1 MTNHLVY
8 SRWEIKPPCR
18 GVCATGAAGAGAG
31 VLDEE
36 RFLRSWLRLDI
47 IRRGMKR
54 NILTSTTV
62 AVVGFLA
69 VHVIAQQPGRSL
81 VPLTEEN
88 LKNPNPNDWLMY
100 DRTYDSQR
108 FSPLRQINESNVGQ
122 LKLAW
127 SVKQDAGSQEGI
139 PLVHDGVMYMQAPGA
154 VIEALDATT
163 GQLIWKHER
172 KMADN
177 LKGNARAKTIAIGF
191 DMVFWTS
198 PDSYLEALDAR
209 TGEMR
214 WEAKTETRGATEGA
228 VIAGDKVI
236 SGGACGGKHENC
248 FIDAHDARTGKLLWK
263 FMTAAET
270 GQPGGDSWGG
280 LPDDKRVAGPWG
292 LSGTYDP
299 TTNSVIWGVANPTP
313 NTRIERH
320 GDFNAIPTH
329 APADLF
335 SNSTLS
341 INADTGKLNWYY
353 QHLPGDDWDE
363 DWTNDRILVSTTLNP
378 TPATAKWFN
387 KKLKAGERRDIV
399 LATGESGGV
408 FALDRHTG
416 EFLWAN
422 PWPYDV
428 PNFFLKNIDE
438 NGITYL
444 SESTMLSHPNM
455 TNRVC
460 FFNTRSYWSQGYSP
474 ITNSLYV
481 PFVDA
486 CNEEKISEDGKRST
500 HNGVVRDPSKLDELS
515 GVSKINAA
523 TGKIDHIFKG
533 PAPINGAILLTAG
546 NLVIFG
552 DVGQHLHALDQESG
566 KVLWDEMLPGPI
578 ANSTITYAV
587 NGRQYLAVLTGDGQ
601 LTAGVAAYNKA
612 ITSTRRVNT
621 IQVFAL
627 PEEVAKQT
635 PLLPAAASKDR
646 AAPKAA
652 PKGNTK

>member
-1 MTNHLVY
+1 
-8 SRWEIKPPCR
+8 
-18 GVCATGAAGAGAG
+18 
-31 VLDEE
+31 
-36 RFLRSWLRLDI
+36 
-47 IRRGMKR
+47 MKR
-54 NILTSTTV
+54 HV
-62 AVVGFLA
+62 AYFASAAAALVVSLA
-69 VHVIAQQPGRSL
+69 VHGIAQQPGRNL
-81 VPLTEEN
+81 VPLTEDN
-88 LKNPNPNDWLMY
+88 LKNPSPNDWLMY

-127 SVKQDAGSQEGI
+127 SVTEDAGAQEGI
-139 PLVHDGVMYMQAPGA
+139 PLVHDGVMYTQAPGA
-154 VIEALDATT
+154 VIEAIDAAT
-163 GQLIWKHER
+163 GQIIWKHER

-177 LKGNARAKTIAIGF
+177 LKGNSRAKTIAIGF
-191 DMVFWTS
+191 DMVYWTS

-214 WEAKTETRGATEGA
+214 WEAKTETRGATQGA

-248 FIDAHDARTGKLLWK
+248 FIDAHDAKTGKLLWK

-299 TTNSVIWGVANPTP
+299 STNSVIWGIANPTP

-320 GDFNAIPTH
+320 EGNFNAIPTH

-335 SNSTLS
+335 SNSTVS

-363 DWTNDRILVSTTLNP
+363 DWTNDRILTTTALNP
-378 TPATAKWFN
+378 TPATAKWYN
-387 KKLKAGERRDIV
+387 HKIKPGERRDIV

-428 PNFFLKNIDE
+428 PNFFLKNVDE

-444 SESTMLSHPNM
+444 NESAMLSKPGM

-460 FFNTRSYWSQGYSP
+460 FFNTRSYWAQGYSP
-474 ITNSLYV
+474 TTNSLYV
-481 PFVDA
+481 PWVDA
-486 CNEEKISEDGKRST
+486 CNEEKLNDDGKRST

-552 DVGQHLHALDQESG
+552 DIGQHLHALDQETG
-566 KVLWDEMLPGPI
+566 KVLWDETLPGPI

-587 NGRQYLAVLTGDGQ
+587 NGRQYLAVLTGDGL
-601 LTAGVAAYNKA
+601 LTSGVANYNKS
-612 ITSTRRVNT
+612 ITSTRRKNT

-627 PEEVAKQT
+627 PEDVAKQT
-635 PLLPAAASKDR
+635 PLLPAATNAKG
-646 AAPKAA
+646 KAA
-652 PKGNTK
+652 PKGNAK

>member
-1 MTNHLVY
+1 
-8 SRWEIKPPCR
+8 
-18 GVCATGAAGAGAG
+18 
-31 VLDEE
+31 
-36 RFLRSWLRLDI
+36 
-47 IRRGMKR
+47 MKR
-54 NILTSTTV
+54 HIIYLASAAAAAFVV
-62 AVVGFLA
+62 ALA
-69 VHVIAQQPGRSL
+69 VHGIAQQPGRNL
-81 VPLTEEN
+81 VPLAEDN
-88 LKNPNPNDWLMY
+88 LKNPSPNDWLMY

-108 FSPLRQINESNVGQ
+108 YSPLRQINESNVSQ

-127 SVKQDAGSQEGI
+127 SVTEDTGAQEGI
-139 PLVHDGVMYMQAPGA
+139 PLVHDGVMYTQAPGA
-154 VIEALDATT
+154 VIEAIDAAT

-177 LKGNARAKTIAIGF
+177 LKGNSRAKTIAIGF
-191 DMVFWTS
+191 DMVYWTS

-214 WEAKTETRGATEGA
+214 WEAKTETRGATQGA

-248 FIDAHDARTGKLLWK
+248 FIDAHDAKTGKLLWK

-299 TTNSVIWGVANPTP
+299 STNSVIWGIANPTP

-320 GDFNAIPTH
+320 EGNFNAIPTH

-335 SNSTLS
+335 SNSTVS

-363 DWTNDRILVSTTLNP
+363 DWTNDRILVTTALNP
-378 TPATAKWFN
+378 TPATAKWYN
-387 KKLKAGERRDIV
+387 HKIKAGERRDIV

-428 PNFFLKNIDE
+428 PNFFLKNVDE

-444 SESTMLSHPNM
+444 NESAMLSKPGM

-460 FFNTRSYWSQGYSP
+460 FFNTRSYWAQGYSP
-474 ITNSLYV
+474 ATNSLYV
-481 PFVDA
+481 PWVDA
-486 CNEEKISEDGKRST
+486 CNEEKLNDDGKRST

-552 DVGQHLHALDQESG
+552 DVGQHLHAIDQETG

-587 NGRQYLAVLTGDGQ
+587 NGRQYLAVLTGDGL
-601 LTAGVAAYNKA
+601 LTSGVANYNKS
-612 ITSTRRVNT
+612 IKSTRRMNT

-627 PEEVAKQT
+627 PEDVAKQT
-635 PLLPAAASKDR
+635 PLLPAAANTKG
-646 AAPKAA
+646 KGA
-652 PKGNTK
+652 PKGNAK

>member
-1 MTNHLVY
+1 
-8 SRWEIKPPCR
+8 
-18 GVCATGAAGAGAG
+18 
-31 VLDEE
+31 
-36 RFLRSWLRLDI
+36 
-47 IRRGMKR
+47 MKR
-54 NILTSTTV
+54 NIIYLASAAAAFVVALT
-62 AVVGFLA
+62 
-69 VHVIAQQPGRSL
+69 VHGVAQQPGRNL
-81 VPLTEEN
+81 VPLTEDN
-88 LKNPNPNDWLMY
+88 LKNPSPNDWLMY

-108 FSPLRQINESNVGQ
+108 FSPLRQINDSNVGQ

-127 SVKQDAGSQEGI
+127 SVTEGAGAQEGI
-139 PLVHDGVMYMQAPGA
+139 PLVHDGVMYLQAPGA
-154 VIEALDATT
+154 VIEAIDAAT

-177 LKGNARAKTIAIGF
+177 IKSGARAKTIAIGF
-191 DMVFWTS
+191 DMVYWTS

-248 FIDAHDARTGKLLWK
+248 FIDAHDAKTGKLLWK

-313 NTRIERH
+313 NTRLERH
-320 GDFNAIPTH
+320 EGNFNAIPTH

-363 DWTNDRILVSTTLNP
+363 DWTNDRILTTTTLNP

-387 KKLKAGERRDIV
+387 KKIKPGERRDIV

-444 SESTMLSHPNM
+444 NESTMLPKPGV

-460 FFNTRSYWSQGYSP
+460 FFNTRSYWAQGYSP
-474 ITNSLYV
+474 VTNSLYV

-486 CNEEKISEDGKRST
+486 CNEENINEAGTRSN
-500 HNGVVRDPSKLDELS
+500 HKGVVRDPSKLDELS

-546 NLVIFG
+546 NLVVFG
-552 DVGQHLHALDQESG
+552 DIGQHLHALDQVTG

-578 ANSTITYAV
+578 ASSTITYAI
-587 NGRQYLAVLTGDGQ
+587 NGRQYIAVMTGDGL
-601 LTAGVAAYNKA
+601 LTAGVAAYNKG
-612 ITSTRRVNT
+612 ITSTRKVNT

-627 PEEVAKQT
+627 PEDVAKQT
-635 PLLPAAASKDR
+635 PLLPASNAKG
-646 AAPKAA
+646 KAA
-652 PKGNTK
+652 AKAKAK

>member
-1 MTNHLVY
+1 
-8 SRWEIKPPCR
+8 
-18 GVCATGAAGAGAG
+18 
-31 VLDEE
+31 
-36 RFLRSWLRLDI
+36 
-47 IRRGMKR
+47 MKR
-54 NILTSTTV
+54 NITYFSAAV
-62 AVVGFLA
+62 ALGIFLA
-69 VHVIAQQPGRSL
+69 FHVVAQQPGRNL
-81 VPLTEEN
+81 VPLTEDN
-88 LKNPNPNDWLMY
+88 LKNPSPNDWLMY
-100 DRTYDSQR
+100 NRTYDAQR
-108 FSPLRQINESNVGQ
+108 FSPLQQINKSNVGQ

-127 SVKQDAGSQEGI
+127 SVTQGPGSQEGI
-139 PLVHDGVMYMQAPGA
+139 PLVHDGVMYLQAPGA
-154 VIEALDATT
+154 VIDALDAAT
-163 GQLIWKHER
+163 GQLIWEHKR
-172 KMADN
+172 QMPDN
-177 LKGNARAKTIAIGF
+177 IKGGARAKTIAIGL

-214 WEAKTETRGATEGA
+214 WEAKTETRGATQGA

-248 FIDAHDARTGKLLWK
+248 FIDAHDAKTGKLLWK

-270 GQPGGDSWGG
+270 GQPGGDTWGG
-280 LPDDKRVAGPWG
+280 LEDNKRVAGPWG

-299 TTNSVIWGVANPTP
+299 STNSVIWGIANPTP
-313 NTRIERH
+313 NTRLERH
-320 GDFNAIPTH
+320 NGDFNAIPTH

-335 SNSTLS
+335 SNSTVS

-363 DWTNDRILVSTTLNP
+363 DWTNDRILTSTTLNP

-387 KKLKAGERRDIV
+387 KKIKPGERRDIV

-444 SESTMLSHPNM
+444 NESAMLPKPNM
-455 TNRVC
+455 TNVVC

-486 CNEEKISEDGKRST
+486 CNEEKTGDPGTRSN

-515 GVSKINAA
+515 GVSKINAS
-523 TGKIDHIFKG
+523 TGKIEHIFKG
-533 PAPINGAILLTAG
+533 PGPINGSILLTAG

-552 DVGQHLHALDQESG
+552 DLAQHLRALDQESG
-566 KVLWDEMLPGPI
+566 KVLWDEELPGPI
-578 ANSTITYAV
+578 ASSTITYAV
-587 NGRQYLAVLTGDGQ
+587 NGRQYVAVYTGDGQ
-601 LTAGVAAYNKA
+601 LTAGVAGYNKSLK
-612 ITSTRRVNT
+612 STRKMNT

-627 PEEVAKQT
+627 PEDVASKT
-635 PLLPAAASKDR
+635 PLLPAAAATKG
-646 AAPKAA
+646 KAA
-652 PKGNTK
+652 K

>member
-1 MTNHLVY
+1 MNRLLAYVT
-8 SRWEIKPPCR
+8 W
-18 GVCATGAAGAGAG
+18 ATLALGA
-31 VLDEE
+31 L
-36 RFLRSWLRLDI
+36 
-47 IRRGMKR
+47 
-54 NILTSTTV
+54 V
-62 AVVGFLA
+62 AVRV
-69 VHVIAQQPGRSL
+69 VAQQPGRNL
-81 VPLTEEN
+81 VPLTEDN
-88 LKNPNPNDWLMY
+88 LKNPSPNDWLMY
-100 DRTYDSQR
+100 NRTYDAQR
-108 FSPLRQINESNVGQ
+108 FSPLQQINKSNVGQ

-127 SVKQDAGSQEGI
+127 SFTEGPGAQEDI
-139 PLVHDGVMYMQAPGA
+139 PLVHDGVMYLQAPGA
-154 VIEALDATT
+154 VIQAIDAAT
-163 GQLIWKHER
+163 GQLIWEHKR
-172 KMADN
+172 TMPDN
-177 LKGNARAKTIAIGF
+177 IKGGARGKTIAIGY
-191 DMVFWTS
+191 DMVYWTS

-209 TGEMR
+209 TGELR
-214 WEAKTETRGATEGA
+214 WQAKTETRGATQGA
-228 VIAGDKVI
+228 VMAVDKVI

-248 FIDAHDARTGKLLWK
+248 FIDAHDAKTGKLLWK

-299 TTNSVIWGVANPTP
+299 TTNSIIWGIANPTP
-313 NTRIERH
+313 NTRLERH

-335 SNSTLS
+335 SNSTVSL
-341 INADTGKLNWYY
+341 NPDTGKLNWYY

-387 KKLKAGERRDIV
+387 KKIKAGERRDIV

-408 FALDRHTG
+408 FALDRRTG

-428 PNFFLKNIDE
+428 PNFYLKNIDE

-444 SESTMLSHPNM
+444 NESAMLPRPNM
-455 TNRVC
+455 TNTVC
-460 FFNTRSYWSQGYSP
+460 FFNTRSYWAQGYSP

-486 CNEEKISEDGKRST
+486 CNEEKTGDPGKRSN

-533 PAPINGAILLTAG
+533 PGPINGSILLTAG

-552 DVGQHLHALDQESG
+552 DLAQHLRALDQETG
-566 KVLWDEMLPGPI
+566 QVLWDETLPGPI
-578 ANSTITYAV
+578 ASSTITYAV
-587 NGRQYLAVLTGDGQ
+587 NGRQYLAVNTGDGL
-601 LTAGVAAYNKA
+601 LTAGVAAYNKS
-612 ITSTRRVNT
+612 IQSTRRVNT

-627 PEEVAKQT
+627 PEDVARQT
-635 PLLPAAASKDR
+635 PLLPAAT
-646 AAPKAA
+646 APRKAA
-652 PKGNTK
+652 PKRDVK

>member
-1 MTNHLVY
+1 
-8 SRWEIKPPCR
+8 
-18 GVCATGAAGAGAG
+18 
-31 VLDEE
+31 
-36 RFLRSWLRLDI
+36 
-47 IRRGMKR
+47 MKR
-54 NILTSTTV
+54 HVTYFASAILAPAILLT
-62 AVVGFLA
+62 
-69 VHVIAQQPGRSL
+69 VHVIAQQPGRNL
-81 VPLTEEN
+81 VPLTEDN
-88 LKNPNPNDWLMY
+88 LKNPSPNDWLMY
-100 DRTYDSQR
+100 NRSYDAQR
-108 FSPLRQINESNVGQ
+108 FSPLQQINQSNVGQ

-127 SVKQDAGSQEGI
+127 SVTEGAGAQEGI
-139 PLVHDGVMYMQAPGA
+139 PLVHDGVMYLQAPGA
-154 VIEALDATT
+154 IIEALDAAT

-177 LKGNARAKTIAIGF
+177 IKGGARAKTIGIGF
-191 DMVFWTS
+191 DMVYWTS

-214 WEAKTETRGATEGA
+214 WEAKTETRGATQGA
-228 VIAGDKVI
+228 VVAGDKVI

-248 FIDAHDARTGKLLWK
+248 FIDAHDAKSGKLLWK

-299 TTNSVIWGVANPTP
+299 TTNSVIWGIANPTP
-313 NTRIERH
+313 NTRLERH

-335 SNSTLS
+335 SNSTVS

-363 DWTNDRILVSTTLNP
+363 DWTNDRILVTTTLNP

-387 KKLKAGERRDIV
+387 HKIKAGERRDIV

-428 PNFFLKNIDE
+428 PNFFLKNVDE

-444 SESTMLSHPNM
+444 NESAMLTHPNM

-486 CNEEKISEDGKRST
+486 CNEEKIGEAGTRST

-533 PAPINGAILLTAG
+533 PGPINGAILPTAG

-552 DVGQHLHALDQESG
+552 DLAQHLRALDQETG

-587 NGRQYLAVLTGDGQ
+587 NGRQYLAVFTGDGL
-601 LTAGVAAYNKA
+601 LTSGVAAYNKS

-635 PLLPAAASKDR
+635 PLLPAATATKG
-646 AAPKAA
+646 KAA
-652 PKGNTK
+652 PKGAAR

>member
-1 MTNHLVY
+1 
-8 SRWEIKPPCR
+8 
-18 GVCATGAAGAGAG
+18 
-31 VLDEE
+31 
-36 RFLRSWLRLDI
+36 
-47 IRRGMKR
+47 MKR
-54 NILTSTTV
+54 NITYFSAAAALGV
-62 AVVGFLA
+62 FLA
-69 VHVIAQQPGRSL
+69 FHVVAQQPGRNL
-81 VPLTEEN
+81 VPLTEDN
-88 LKNPNPNDWLMY
+88 LKNPSPNDWLMY
-100 DRTYDSQR
+100 NRTYDAQR
-108 FSPLRQINESNVGQ
+108 FSPLQQINKSNVSQ

-127 SVKQDAGSQEGI
+127 AVTEGAGSQEGI
-139 PLVHDGVMYMQAPGA
+139 PLVHDGVMYLQSPGA
-154 VIEALDATT
+154 VIQAYDATT
-163 GQLIWKHER
+163 GKLLWEHKRQ
-172 KMADN
+172 MPDN
-177 LKGNARAKTIAIGF
+177 IKGGARAKTIAIGL

-214 WEAKTETRGATEGA
+214 WEAKTETRGATQGA

-248 FIDAHDARTGKLLWK
+248 FIDAHDAKTGKLLWK

-270 GQPGGDSWGG
+270 GQPGGDTWGG
-280 LPDDKRVAGPWG
+280 LEDNKRVAGPWG

-299 TTNSVIWGVANPTP
+299 STNSVIWGIANPTP
-313 NTRIERH
+313 NTRLERH
-320 GDFNAIPTH
+320 NGDFNAIPTH

-335 SNSTLS
+335 SNSTVS

-363 DWTNDRILVSTTLNP
+363 DWTNDRILTSTTLNP

-387 KKLKAGERRDIV
+387 KKIKPGERRDIV

-444 SESTMLSHPNM
+444 NESAMLPKPNM
-455 TNRVC
+455 TNVVC

-486 CNEEKISEDGKRST
+486 CNEEKTGDPGTRSN

-515 GVSKINAA
+515 GVSKINAS
-523 TGKIDHIFKG
+523 TGKVEHIFKG
-533 PAPINGAILLTAG
+533 PGPINGSILLTAG

-552 DVGQHLHALDQESG
+552 DLAQHLRALDQESG
-566 KVLWDEMLPGPI
+566 KVLWDEELPGPI
-578 ANSTITYAV
+578 ASSTITYAV
-587 NGRQYLAVLTGDGQ
+587 NGRQYVAVYTGDGQ
-601 LTAGVAAYNKA
+601 LTAGVAGYNKSLK
-612 ITSTRRVNT
+612 STRKMNT

-627 PEEVAKQT
+627 PEDVASKT
-635 PLLPAAASKDR
+635 PLLPAAAATKG
-646 AAPKAA
+646 KAA
-652 PKGNTK
+652 K

>member
-1 MTNHLVY
+1 
-8 SRWEIKPPCR
+8 
-18 GVCATGAAGAGAG
+18 
-31 VLDEE
+31 
-36 RFLRSWLRLDI
+36 
-47 IRRGMKR
+47 MKR
-54 NILTSTTV
+54 PIAYLASATI
-62 AVVGFLA
+62 ALGALLA
-69 VHVIAQQPGRSL
+69 VHLFAQQPGRNL
-81 VPLTEEN
+81 VPLTEDN
-88 LKNPNPNDWLMY
+88 LKNPSPNDWLMY
-100 DRTYDSQR
+100 NRTYDAQR
-108 FSPLRQINESNVGQ
+108 FSPLQQINQSNVGQ

-127 SVKQDAGSQEGI
+127 SVTEGTGSQEGI
-139 PLVHDGVMYMQAPGA
+139 PLVHDGVMYLQAPGA
-154 VIEALDATT
+154 IIEALDATT
-163 GQLIWKHER
+163 GQLIWEHKR
-172 KMADN
+172 QVPDN
-177 LKGNARAKTIAIGF
+177 IKNGARAKTIAIGY
-191 DMVFWTS
+191 DMVYWTS

-209 TGEMR
+209 TGELR
-214 WEAKTETRGATEGA
+214 WQAKTETRGATQGA
-228 VIAGDKVI
+228 VVAGDKVI

-248 FIDAHDARTGKLLWK
+248 FISAHDAKTGKLLWK

-299 TTNSVIWGVANPTP
+299 TTNAVIWGIANPTP
-313 NTRIERH
+313 NTRLERH
-320 GDFNAIPTH
+320 NGDFNAIPTH

-335 SNSTLS
+335 SNSTVS
-341 INADTGKLNWYY
+341 IDADTGKLNWYY

-363 DWTNDRILVSTTLNP
+363 DWTNDRVLTSTTLNP

-387 KKLKAGERRDIV
+387 KKIKPGERRDIV

-428 PNFFLKNIDE
+428 PNFFLKNVDE

-444 SESTMLSHPNM
+444 NESAMLPRPNM
-455 TNRVC
+455 TNVVC
-460 FFNTRSYWSQGYSP
+460 FFNTRSFWAQGYSP

-486 CNEEKISEDGKRST
+486 CNQEKTNDPGKRSN
-500 HNGVVRDPSKLDELS
+500 HDGIVRDPSKLDELS

-533 PAPINGAILLTAG
+533 PAPINGSILLTAG

-552 DVGQHLHALDQESG
+552 DLGQHLRALDQETG
-566 KVLWDEMLPGPI
+566 KILWDEMLPGPI
-578 ANSTITYAV
+578 ASSTISYAV
-587 NGRQYLAVLTGDGQ
+587 NGRQYVAVYTGDGQ
-601 LTAGVAAYNKA
+601 LTASVAAYNKSVPSA
-612 ITSTRRVNT
+612 RKVNT

-627 PEEVAKQT
+627 PEDVAKQT
-635 PLLPAAASKDR
+635 PLLPVAAAEG
-646 AAPKAA
+646 KAA
-652 PKGNTK
+652 PKKAARKGKAN

>member
-1 MTNHLVY
+1 
-8 SRWEIKPPCR
+8 
-18 GVCATGAAGAGAG
+18 
-31 VLDEE
+31 
-36 RFLRSWLRLDI
+36 
-47 IRRGMKR
+47 MKR
-54 NILTSTTV
+54 NLILSATAA
-62 AVVGFLA
+62 AVVFLA
-69 VHVIAQQPGRSL
+69 VHVLAQHLLAQQAGRNL
-81 VPLTEEN
+81 VPLTEDN
-88 LKNPNPNDWLMY
+88 LKNPSPNDWLMY

-127 SVKQDAGSQEGI
+127 SLTEGVGAQESI
-139 PLVHDGVMYMQAPGA
+139 PLVHDGVMYLQAPGA
-154 VIEALDATT
+154 VVEAIDAVT

-177 LKGNARAKTIAIGF
+177 IKGNARAKTIAIGY

-198 PDSYLEALDAR
+198 PDSFLEALDAR

-248 FIDAHDARTGKLLWK
+248 FIDAHDAKTGKLLWK

-280 LPDDKRVAGPWG
+280 LADDKRVAGPWG

-313 NTRIERH
+313 NTRLERH

-387 KKLKAGERRDIV
+387 KKIKAGERRDIV

-428 PNFFLKNIDE
+428 PNFFLKNVDE

-444 SESTMLSHPNM
+444 NESAMLTHPDM

-474 ITNSLYV
+474 VTNSLYV

-486 CNEEKISEDGKRST
+486 CNEEKIDATGKRSN
-500 HNGVVRDPSKLDELS
+500 HQGVVRDPTKLDELS

-552 DVGQHLHALDQESG
+552 DVGQHLHALNQDTG
-566 KVLWDEMLPGPI
+566 KVLWDQMLPGPI

-587 NGRQYLAVLTGDGQ
+587 NGRQYLAVFTGDGL
-601 LTAGVAAYNKA
+601 LTSGVAGYNKS

-635 PLLPAAASKDR
+635 PLLPAATNG
-646 AAPKAA
+646 KAA
-652 PKGNTK
+652 AKGNAK